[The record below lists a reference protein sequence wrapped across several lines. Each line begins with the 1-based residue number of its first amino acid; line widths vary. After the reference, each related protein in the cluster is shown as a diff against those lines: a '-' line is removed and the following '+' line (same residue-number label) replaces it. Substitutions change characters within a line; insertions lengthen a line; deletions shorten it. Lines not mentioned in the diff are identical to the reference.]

1 MSKLVWDVVGQRFY
15 ETGTKKGVLYVQDTG
30 GTYPTGVAWNGLTG
44 FSESP
49 DGGDSTDIYADDIKY
64 LSLRSRENFKGT
76 ITAYTYPE
84 EFDQCNGQ
92 ATVAAGVT
100 IGQQA
105 RKPFGFSYVTTV
117 GNDTQFEDYGY
128 KIHLVWG
135 ATASPSSKDYKTIN
149 DSPEAIEFSW
159 EIDTIPVN
167 VTGFKPTAHMEIDST
182 KATKAQMDALEA
194 VLYGQDAAEA
204 AAATYK
210 KTTDATPQTGKT
222 YYTRSGT
229 SPNYTYSEFSGSTF
243 TSGTDYYEINTPAHD
258 AITASVARLPLPDE
272 VISILASAT

>member
-1 MSKLVWDVVGQRFY
+1 MSKLVWDAIGERYY
-15 ETGTKKGVLYVQDTG
+15 ETGTKKGVLYVQEG
-30 GTYPTGVAWNGLTG
+30 SAYPVGVAWNGLTG

-49 DGGDSTDIYADDIKY
+49 DGGDSSDIYADDIKY

-92 ATVAAGVT
+92 ASVVTGAT

-105 RKPFGFSYVTTV
+105 RKPFGFSYVTTI

-167 VTGFKPTAHMEIDST
+167 VTGYKPTAHMEIDST
-182 KATKAQMDALEA
+182 KANPTNLQALEDI
-194 VLYGQDAAEA
+194 LYGVDAAEA

-222 YYTRSGT
+222 YYTRSGS
-229 SPNYTYSEFSGSTF
+229 SPSYTYSEFSGTTF
-243 TSGTDYYEINTPAHD
+243 TSGTDYYEILTPAHG
-258 AITASVARLPLPDE
+258 AITAAVARLPLPDE
-272 VISILASAT
+272 VISILSAT